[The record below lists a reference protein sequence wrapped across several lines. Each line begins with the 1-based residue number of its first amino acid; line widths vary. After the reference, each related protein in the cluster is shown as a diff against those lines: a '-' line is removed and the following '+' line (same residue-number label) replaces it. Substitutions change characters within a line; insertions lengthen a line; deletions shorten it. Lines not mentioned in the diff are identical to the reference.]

1 MWTASVFALLKDG
14 AVPFALE
21 YICVAVTGAWHF
33 GFGKWTGIIY
43 SSFHIGSTP
52 SIQSG
57 TARRV
62 GSQSFA
68 S

>member
-1 MWTASVFALLKDG
+1 MFALLKDG
-14 AVPFALE
+14 AVPVALE
-21 YICVAVTGAWHF
+21 YIRVAGTGAWHF
-33 GFGKWTGIIY
+33 GFGRWTGITY
-43 SSFHIGSTP
+43 LSLHIGSTP
-52 SIQSG
+52 SVQSG